1 MELLKNYISL
11 QKLLI
16 EIYCITLHQMANQT
30 AMEKSNNKKIAQFQV
45 GYIPYACSNHNK
57 AFTDQVEINT
67 G

>member
-1 MELLKNYISL
+1 
-11 QKLLI
+11 
-16 EIYCITLHQMANQT
+16 MANQT

-67 G
+67 GLTFDKKQRFP